1 VTSARFVG
9 AGCRAADKGV
19 VLGLE
24 VVNRYETNL
33 VNTAAQAVE
42 LIGEIGEANVKV
54 HLDSYHM
61 HIEEAGL
68 VHLDSYHMHIEE
80 AGLAQ
85 AVETAG
91 SHLGY
96 VHIGESHRGDLGTGN
111 VDFDQLFRALAKQG
125 YTGPIT
131 FESFSSRVV
140 SPQLSNVLCACAA
153 LAHHRAS
160 VFSPR
165 NFCIGLSV
173 ALALGVQVSGAIRGR
188 TLRYVVALPLSLTH
202 SHSST
207 CTSL

>member
-1 VTSARFVG
+1 M
-9 AGCRAADKGV
+9 

>member
-42 LIGEIGEANVKV
+42 LIGEIGEANVK
-54 HLDSYHM
+54 
-61 HIEEAGL
+61 

>member
-1 VTSARFVG
+1 MCGILYSALGKYETKPTLEGRTNCVK
-9 AGCRAADKGV
+9 ALKRVAKRAADQGV

-42 LIGEIGEANVKV
+42 LIEDIGEANVK
-54 HLDSYHM
+54 
-61 HIEEAGL
+61 

-91 SHLGY
+91 PHLGY

-111 VDFDQLFRALAKQG
+111 VDFPQLFRALANLG

-140 SPQLSNVLCACAA
+140 SPTLSNTLCIWRDTWEDSEDCAKHA
-153 LAHHRAS
+153 KRFIDASWIAAH
-160 VFSPR
+160 
-165 NFCIGLSV
+165 L
-173 ALALGVQVSGAIRGR
+173 
-188 TLRYVVALPLSLTH
+188 
-202 SHSST
+202 
-207 CTSL
+207 